1 MIDRKMIED
10 AIDSALDKVLNEKNL
25 DENDV
30 VDSIEDSAE
39 KLDQDKE
46 IVEETRAN
54 EVESTKVLKEQ
65 DKFEEKIDDDPVS
78 TEEKVEEAIE
88 APAEEVSTENVETPS
103 VDMSVENVEEKLA
116 EEITTEAVEEKIEDV
131 IEEEVEKKDNFNFLG
146 LDIHIETVED
156 GYNVTISKDGTDT
169 VEHLD
174 SLELPNLLGIV
185 ETFFNNLILQED
197 NPVEEESVEE
207 VLEENSDNVTLASLR
222 KLYASRIEEFFTHGI
237 MAKEMALDMIK
248 EKITA
253 KNVGEMLKK
262 LEEKKT
268 ILSVKKAEY
277 DKNIKNY
284 VISSKLNEQYKNAV
298 NLTTQAIDKVHD
310 GLTKGIMSKEV
321 ALKAVNKYKTI
332 LSNIINSNSLN
343 TIVANVNSIN
353 KVNAI
358 ISSYIDKNENKNVII
373 SSNNVTKNKIKK
385 ENKKE
390 ILSKKS
396 FVGAKN
402 ILNSNGWNDNSTLLS
417 NNRHDGIAEMSSEIM
432 RIAGLLDEE
441 DY

>member
-25 DENDV
+25 DENVV

-46 IVEETRAN
+46 IVEETRAD

-103 VDMSVENVEEKLA
+103 VDMSVENVEEK
-116 EEITTEAVEEKIEDV
+116 IEDV
-131 IEEEVEKKDNFNFLG
+131 IEEEVEKNDNFNFLG
-146 LDIHIETVED
+146 LDIRIETVED
-156 GYNVTISKDGTDT
+156 GFNVTISKDGTDT

-185 ETFFNNLILQED
+185 ETFFNNLILKED

-268 ILSVKKAEY
+268 ILSDKKAEY

>member
-25 DENDV
+25 DENVV

-46 IVEETRAN
+46 IVEETRAD

-103 VDMSVENVEEKLA
+103 VDMSVENVEEK
-116 EEITTEAVEEKIEDV
+116 IEDV
-131 IEEEVEKKDNFNFLG
+131 IEEEVEKNDNFNFLG
-146 LDIHIETVED
+146 LDIRIETVED
-156 GYNVTISKDGTDT
+156 GFNVTISKDGTDT

-185 ETFFNNLILQED
+185 ETFFNNLILKED
-197 NPVEEESVEE
+197 NLIEEEVTEE
-207 VLEENSDNVTLASLR
+207 DLKENTDNVTLASLR

-268 ILSVKKAEY
+268 ILSDKKAEY

-353 KVNAI
+353 KVNTI

>member
-25 DENDV
+25 DENVV

-46 IVEETRAN
+46 IVEETRAD

-65 DKFEEKIDDDPVS
+65 DKFEEKIDHDPVS
-78 TEEKVEEAIE
+78 TEEKVEEKIE
-88 APAEEVSTENVETPS
+88 APAEEISTENVDTPAIES
-103 VDMSVENVEEKLA
+103 PVEN
-116 EEITTEAVEEKIEDV
+116 VEEKIEDV
-131 IEEEVEKKDNFNFLG
+131 IEEEVEKNDNFNFLG
-146 LDIHIETVED
+146 LDIRIETVED
-156 GYNVTISKDGTDT
+156 GFNVTISKDGTDT

-185 ETFFNNLILQED
+185 ETFFNNLILKED

-262 LEEKKT
+262 LEAKKT
-268 ILSVKKAEY
+268 ILSDKKAEY

-358 ISSYIDKNENKNVII
+358 ISSYIDKNENKNVIV

>member
-25 DENDV
+25 DENVV

-46 IVEETRAN
+46 IVEETRAD

-103 VDMSVENVEEKLA
+103 VDMSVENVEEK
-116 EEITTEAVEEKIEDV
+116 IEDV
-131 IEEEVEKKDNFNFLG
+131 IEEEVEKNDNFNFLG
-146 LDIHIETVED
+146 LDIRIETVED
-156 GYNVTISKDGTDT
+156 GFNVTISKDGTDT

-174 SLELPNLLGIV
+174 SLELPNLLGII
-185 ETFFNNLILQED
+185 ETFFNNLILKED
-197 NPVEEESVEE
+197 NLIEEEVTEE
-207 VLEENSDNVTLASLR
+207 DLKENTDNVTLASLR

-268 ILSVKKAEY
+268 ILSDKKAEY

>member
-1 MIDRKMIED
+1 MINRKMIED

-25 DENDV
+25 DENGV

-46 IVEETRAN
+46 IVEETRAD

-88 APAEEVSTENVETPS
+88 APAEEVSTENVDISAVVAP
-103 VDMSVENVEEKLA
+103 VENVEEKLA

-156 GYNVTISKDGTDT
+156 GFNVTISKDGTDT

-174 SLELPNLLGIV
+174 SLELPNLLGII
-185 ETFFNNLILQED
+185 ETFFNNLILKED
-197 NPVEEESVEE
+197 NPIEEATEE
-207 VLEENSDNVTLASLR
+207 VLEENTDNVTLASLR

-262 LEEKKT
+262 LEAKKT
-268 ILSVKKAEY
+268 ILSDKKAEY

-358 ISSYIDKNENKNVII
+358 ISSYIDKNENKNVIV

-441 DY
+441 DD

>member
-1 MIDRKMIED
+1 
-10 AIDSALDKVLNEKNL
+10 
-25 DENDV
+25 
-30 VDSIEDSAE
+30 
-39 KLDQDKE
+39 
-46 IVEETRAN
+46 
-54 EVESTKVLKEQ
+54 
-65 DKFEEKIDDDPVS
+65 
-78 TEEKVEEAIE
+78 
-88 APAEEVSTENVETPS
+88 
-103 VDMSVENVEEKLA
+103 
-116 EEITTEAVEEKIEDV
+116 
-131 IEEEVEKKDNFNFLG
+131 
-146 LDIHIETVED
+146 
-156 GYNVTISKDGTDT
+156 
-169 VEHLD
+169 
-174 SLELPNLLGIV
+174 
-185 ETFFNNLILQED
+185 
-197 NPVEEESVEE
+197 E
-207 VLEENSDNVTLASLR
+207 VLEENTDNVTLASLR

-262 LEEKKT
+262 LEAKKT
-268 ILSVKKAEY
+268 ILSDKKAEY

>member
-25 DENDV
+25 DENVV

-46 IVEETRAN
+46 IVEETRAD

-103 VDMSVENVEEKLA
+103 VDMSVENVEEK
-116 EEITTEAVEEKIEDV
+116 IEDV
-131 IEEEVEKKDNFNFLG
+131 IEEEVEKNDNFNFLG
-146 LDIHIETVED
+146 LDIRIETVED
-156 GYNVTISKDGTDT
+156 GFNVTISKDGTDT

-174 SLELPNLLGIV
+174 SLELPNLLGII
-185 ETFFNNLILQED
+185 ETFFNNLILKED
-197 NPVEEESVEE
+197 NLIEEEVTEE
-207 VLEENSDNVTLASLR
+207 DLKENTDNVTLASLR

>member
-25 DENDV
+25 DENVV

-46 IVEETRAN
+46 IVEETRAD

-78 TEEKVEEAIE
+78 TEEKVEEKIE
-88 APAEEVSTENVETPS
+88 APAEEISTENVDTPAIES
-103 VDMSVENVEEKLA
+103 PVEN
-116 EEITTEAVEEKIEDV
+116 VEEKIEDV
-131 IEEEVEKKDNFNFLG
+131 IEEEVEKNDNFNFLG
-146 LDIHIETVED
+146 LDIRIETVED
-156 GYNVTISKDGTDT
+156 GFNVTISKDGTDT

-185 ETFFNNLILQED
+185 ETFFNNLILKED
-197 NPVEEESVEE
+197 NPIEEATEE
-207 VLEENSDNVTLASLR
+207 VLEENTDNVTLASLR

>member
-25 DENDV
+25 DENVV

-46 IVEETRAN
+46 IVEETRAD

-78 TEEKVEEAIE
+78 TEEKVEEKIE
-88 APAEEVSTENVETPS
+88 APAEEISTENVDTPAIES
-103 VDMSVENVEEKLA
+103 PVEN
-116 EEITTEAVEEKIEDV
+116 VEEKIEDV
-131 IEEEVEKKDNFNFLG
+131 IEEEVEKNDNFNFLG
-146 LDIHIETVED
+146 LDIRIETVED
-156 GYNVTISKDGTDT
+156 GFNVTISKDGTDT

-185 ETFFNNLILQED
+185 ETFFNNLILKED
-197 NPVEEESVEE
+197 NPIEEATEE
-207 VLEENSDNVTLASLR
+207 VLEENTDNVTLASLR

-262 LEEKKT
+262 LEAKKT
-268 ILSVKKAEY
+268 ILSDKKAEY

-358 ISSYIDKNENKNVII
+358 ISSYIDKNENKNVIV

>member
-103 VDMSVENVEEKLA
+103 VDMSVENVEEK
-116 EEITTEAVEEKIEDV
+116 IEDV
-131 IEEEVEKKDNFNFLG
+131 IEEEVEKNDNFNFLG

>member
-78 TEEKVEEAIE
+78 TEEKVEEKIE
-88 APAEEVSTENVETPS
+88 APAEEISTENVDTPAIES
-103 VDMSVENVEEKLA
+103 PVEN
-116 EEITTEAVEEKIEDV
+116 VEEKIEDV
-131 IEEEVEKKDNFNFLG
+131 IEEEVEKNDNFNFLG
-146 LDIHIETVED
+146 LDIRIETVED
-156 GYNVTISKDGTDT
+156 GFNVTISKDGTDT

-185 ETFFNNLILQED
+185 ETFFNNLILKED
-197 NPVEEESVEE
+197 NPIEEATEE
-207 VLEENSDNVTLASLR
+207 VLEENTDNVTLASLR

-262 LEEKKT
+262 LEAKKT

>member
-25 DENDV
+25 DENVV

-46 IVEETRAN
+46 IVEETRAD

-65 DKFEEKIDDDPVS
+65 DKFEEKINDDPVS

-88 APAEEVSTENVETPS
+88 VPAEEVSTENVETPS

-131 IEEEVEKKDNFNFLG
+131 IEEEVEKKNNFNFLG

-298 NLTTQAIDKVHD
+298 NLTTQAIDKIHD
-310 GLTKGIMSKEV
+310 SLTKGIMSKEV

-353 KVNAI
+353 KVNTI

>member
-25 DENDV
+25 DENVV

-88 APAEEVSTENVETPS
+88 APAEEVSTENIETPS
-103 VDMSVENVEEKLA
+103 VDMSVENVEEK
-116 EEITTEAVEEKIEDV
+116 IEDV
-131 IEEEVEKKDNFNFLG
+131 IEEEVEKNDNFNFLG
-146 LDIHIETVED
+146 LDIRIETVED
-156 GYNVTISKDGTDT
+156 GFNVTISKDGTDT

-174 SLELPNLLGIV
+174 SLELPNLLGII
-185 ETFFNNLILQED
+185 ETFFNNLILKED
-197 NPVEEESVEE
+197 NLIEEEVTEE

-268 ILSVKKAEY
+268 ILSDKKAEY

>member
-25 DENDV
+25 DENVV

-46 IVEETRAN
+46 IVEETRAD

-65 DKFEEKIDDDPVS
+65 DKFEEKINDEPVS
-78 TEEKVEEAIE
+78 TEVKIEEAIE
-88 APAEEVSTENVETPS
+88 SPTEEFSTENVEIS
-103 VDMSVENVEEKLA
+103 SVEVPVENAEEKPA
-116 EEITTEAVEEKIEDV
+116 EEVTPEAVEEKIEDV
-131 IEEEVEKKDNFNFLG
+131 IEEEVEKQDNFNFLG

-197 NPVEEESVEE
+197 NLVEEEEVEE

-222 KLYASRIEEFFTHGI
+222 KLYASRIEEFFTRGI
-237 MAKEMALDMIK
+237 MAKEIALDMIK

-253 KNVGEMLKK
+253 KNVGEMIQK

-268 ILSVKKAEY
+268 ILSNKKADY
-277 DKNIKNY
+277 DKTIKNY
-284 VISSKLNEQYKNAV
+284 VVSSKLNEQYKKAV

-310 GLTKGIMSKEV
+310 SLTKGIMSKEV

-332 LSNIINSNSLN
+332 LSNIINSKSLN

-353 KVNAI
+353 KVNTI

>member
-1 MIDRKMIED
+1 
-10 AIDSALDKVLNEKNL
+10 
-25 DENDV
+25 
-30 VDSIEDSAE
+30 
-39 KLDQDKE
+39 
-46 IVEETRAN
+46 
-54 EVESTKVLKEQ
+54 
-65 DKFEEKIDDDPVS
+65 
-78 TEEKVEEAIE
+78 
-88 APAEEVSTENVETPS
+88 
-103 VDMSVENVEEKLA
+103 
-116 EEITTEAVEEKIEDV
+116 
-131 IEEEVEKKDNFNFLG
+131 
-146 LDIHIETVED
+146 
-156 GYNVTISKDGTDT
+156 
-169 VEHLD
+169 
-174 SLELPNLLGIV
+174 
-185 ETFFNNLILQED
+185 
-197 NPVEEESVEE
+197 
-207 VLEENSDNVTLASLR
+207 
-222 KLYASRIEEFFTHGI
+222 
-237 MAKEMALDMIK
+237 
-248 EKITA
+248 
-253 KNVGEMLKK
+253 
-262 LEEKKT
+262 
-268 ILSVKKAEY
+268 
-277 DKNIKNY
+277 
-284 VISSKLNEQYKNAV
+284 
-298 NLTTQAIDKVHD
+298 VHD

-385 ENKKE
+385 EIKKE